1 MVSILAGGGVPAFD
15 GVFEPGRSGVAVEE
29 ADGVIFMRFPSGFCG
44 VCDAE
49 ADALGNSGFGW
60 VVRNGE

>member
-15 GVFEPGRSGVAVEE
+15 GAFERGRSGVAVEV
-29 ADGVIFMRFPSGFCG
+29 ADGVIFMRFPSGFWG

-49 ADALGNSGFGW
+49 ADALGNSGCG
-60 VVRNGE
+60 